1 MEIVAK
7 VSQKENEIIKVKK
20 GITQIS
26 KTLVR
31 FRHSFKQAFLL
42 FSLAPSK
49 STSKWEQAVFYVQQ
63 VYFLR
68 SQAVQK

>member
-49 STSKWEQAVFYVQQ
+49 STSKW
-63 VYFLR
+63 
-68 SQAVQK
+68 